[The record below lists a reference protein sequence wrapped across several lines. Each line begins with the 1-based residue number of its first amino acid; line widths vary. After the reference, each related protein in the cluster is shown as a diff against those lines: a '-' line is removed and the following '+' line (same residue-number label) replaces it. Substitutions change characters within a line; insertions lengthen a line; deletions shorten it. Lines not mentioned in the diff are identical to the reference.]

1 MTTVERLYDKH
12 GFAFLK
18 HADRQYSLSFCMENK
33 CIDLAKI
40 VDFPLVKLIYE
51 LNADIYDKVRLDIH
65 SEREATLNLLMKP
78 LFEDLGMPQRFSYV
92 NLVKTVGE
100 NNIIFVAETIK
111 HERPPDMP
119 AEAELMPMDQMMC
132 ICDIVSPHAIRF
144 TFHIRFAPTMIIP
157 PMVEKM
163 VGLILYKIFNKVK
176 QFIENVAM

>member
-33 CIDLAKI
+33 RIDLAKI
-40 VDFPLVKLIYE
+40 VDFPLVKLIYD
-51 LNADIYDKVRLDIH
+51 LNNDIYDKVRLDIH
-65 SEREATLNLLMKP
+65 SDSNATLNLLMKP
-78 LFEDLGMPQRFSYV
+78 LFEELGMPQRFSYV

-100 NNIIFVAETIK
+100 KDITFVAQTIK
-111 HERPPDMP
+111 HKRPPDMP
-119 AEAELMPMDQMMC
+119 AEAELMPMDQMTC
-132 ICDIVSPHAIRF
+132 ICDITTPNAIHF
-144 TFHIRFAPTMIIP
+144 TVHIQFAPTLTIP